1 MYVYIYIYIY
11 VCIYIYI
18 CITITNYYQHV
29 LTIIPYDSR
38 ITLSL
43 LDHFGHGIIPPN
55 PERHVRRVRLPGS
68 QTHLKAAPIEAIP
81 WNGVE
86 HGDG

>member
-1 MYVYIYIYIY
+1 MYV
-11 VCIYIYI
+11 YIYI

-38 ITLSL
+38 INLSL

-55 PERHVRRVRLPGS
+55 PERHVRRVRLPGEPNPPES
-68 QTHLKAAPIEAIP
+68 SADRSHSLERR
-81 WNGVE
+81 
-86 HGDG
+86 